1 MDINEIKKL
10 YESGHYQS
18 KILIPSKVKE
28 GYVFDEELSVRRN
41 KELVVEHN
49 KMVDDLRTKR
59 NQDQNKLNNLLRSQV
74 MTYMTDTYEI
84 TDSQASLVN
93 AYVMSHYHSN
103 MYDYFHY
110 IDEVAELAELLVRDA
125 RLEILNCK
133 K

>member
-10 YESGHYQS
+10 YESGYYNS
-18 KILIPSKVKE
+18 KILIPPEVKE

-49 KMVDDLRTKR
+49 KMVDDLTTKR

-84 TDSQASLVN
+84 TDRQASLVN
-93 AYVMSHYHSN
+93 VYVMSHYHSN